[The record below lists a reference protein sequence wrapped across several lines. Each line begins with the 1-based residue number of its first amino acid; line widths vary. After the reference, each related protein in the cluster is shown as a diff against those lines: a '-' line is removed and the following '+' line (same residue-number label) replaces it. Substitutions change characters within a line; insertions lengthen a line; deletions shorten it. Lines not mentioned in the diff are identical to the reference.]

1 MILKPEEIRRSL
13 AGSWELFKGRA
24 EGMHAFDVSITGFW
38 RSFGVILL
46 LALPY
51 AVTVIAEKRIIDQEA
66 AIPLD
71 DFSQQS
77 FVFAKAI
84 GFALDWACFP
94 IIVALIARPL
104 GISARYVPYIV
115 ARNWTSAIA
124 ILPYMAPAL
133 LYIAG
138 LIDAGTTAF
147 LTLVAIGFVL
157 RYRYLVARI
166 ALHATIGMAIGLVA
180 LDTVLSFV
188 IGAAVNRAIG
198 M

>member
-13 AGSWELFKGRA
+13 AGSWELFKGRP

-51 AVTVIAEKRIIDQEA
+51 AVTVLAEKKIVDVEGP
-66 AIPLD
+66 IPLD
-71 DFSQQS
+71 DFSQRT

-94 IIVALIARPL
+94 ILLALLAGPL

-124 ILPYMAPAL
+124 ILPYMVPAL
-133 LYIAG
+133 LYITG
-138 LIDAGTTAF
+138 LIEAGAAAF
-147 LTLVAIGFVL
+147 LTLFAIGFVL
-157 RYRYLVARI
+157 RYQYIVARV
-166 ALHATIGMAIGLVA
+166 ALDATIGMAIALVA

-198 M
+198 L